1 MRRDDVTGIAF
12 ENRPDRRDCARG
24 AGSGLIAESY
34 VERGGDAGRPAA
46 LTVESVVR
54 SGLPGHL
61 APVTFRGV
69 CEIAD
74 FPAREYPPDCY
85 GQWSI
90 GADRLRADQL
100 IGVLA
105 GFRSRR

>member
-1 MRRDDVTGIAF
+1 
-12 ENRPDRRDCARG
+12 
-24 AGSGLIAESY
+24 
-34 VERGGDAGRPAA
+34 
-46 LTVESVVR
+46 
-54 SGLPGHL
+54 LPGHL

-74 FPAREYPPDCY
+74 FPAREYPPDWY